1 MSLLRFLTDNNIIT
15 LILRFTI
22 AVKISV
28 ISRVLKFTND
38 ISATISQNQQFMKYV
53 KTATINYYKNTTLF
67 ISKQQWYYL
76 INNYKI
82 LTNKSP
88 LSSKISTFVSY
99 TFTHSFSSLLR
110 NAIMANLSVAPKN
123 RSSVSQQ

>member
-99 TFTHSFSSLLR
+99 TFTHSFPSLLR